1 MMKRQWSIWLN
12 SGWLSK
18 WLWNVNRVLDEC
30 WNNDENVNVLKW
42 PVWDGYIIVL
52 RWILN
57 RLWDVDKGY
66 YEFGLLTNGCI
77 GITKDLLLY
86 FIECKGDE

>member
-57 RLWDVDKGY
+57 RLWDVDRAIMNLGY
-66 YEFGLLTNGCI
+66 WRMVV
-77 GITKDLLLY
+77 
-86 FIECKGDE
+86 